1 MRGLT
6 FERAVEIVS
15 EGQRD
20 STERYVDLCISLRVC
35 DVDTSGPEPVFV
47 PSTDEEILE
56 IGERWDRVNKQGV
69 GRSKSV
75 RIVRVPR
82 GSDQEQPAR
91 WLAEWFSRH
100 RQGRKGDHW
109 KRPCEITTKVAG
121 KFSVHF
127 RRVWTLL
134 LAGGRRGGKSHLA
147 VLSLVLMAVAKP
159 KGIVWAVS
167 PTQTETD
174 ELEQAA
180 REILPS
186 RWFTS
191 RGEGAGKSLTF
202 TLANGSRLLFLSG
215 HKPRSLKRGRCDLAL
230 LNEGQNMYRAT
241 WRQLRG
247 AIADRAGLVVIA
259 ANPAD
264 AEFGLWVDRLYK
276 QAVETTELAVQAF
289 HLVAKNN
296 PMVTAEVLEDMRGEV
311 DDNTAAREIDGE
323 MGVPIGNV
331 VLHAFTAD
339 NILDPYEGL
348 VDITAEFVAKKLG
361 RAAGDVVGM
370 DFQASPEMVGV
381 VVRFFRD
388 PKTPSEVLGWIVDEA
403 YVAGTEAD
411 LVDALE
417 DMPRWRLGDGAP
429 EKRDQTREHYA
440 GGAAV
445 IADASG
451 WWQDG
456 AHTKGKTSDLALR
469 AKKWTNLHRP
479 QRDSDANPAI
489 SERMKSANARLC
501 RAGVRHFFIAK
512 HCTRTSEAFR
522 LLPNKNGQPDR
533 RSPHA
538 HGVDAGTYVIYRFFG
553 RPPTEPSKQ
562 EYRGLGRFDRA
573 AQFDERVDVFGGM

>member
-20 STERYVDLCISLRVC
+20 SAERYVDLCISLRVC

-47 PSTDEEILE
+47 LSTDEEILE
-56 IGERWDRVNKQGV
+56 IGERWDRVKQQGV

-91 WLAEWFSRH
+91 WLAEWFSRYLE
-100 RQGRKGDHW
+100 GRKGEHW
-109 KRPCEITTKVAG
+109 KRPREIPTKVTG
-121 KFSVHF
+121 KFSVQF

-147 VLSLVLMAVAKP
+147 VLSLVLMMLAKP

-186 RWFTS
+186 RWFS
-191 RGEGAGKSLTF
+191 ARGEGAGKSLTF
-202 TLANGSRLLFLSG
+202 TLANGSRILFLSG

-230 LNEGQNMYRAT
+230 LNEAQNMYRAT

-264 AEFGLWVDRLYK
+264 AEIGLWVDRLYK
-276 QAVETTELAVQAF
+276 QAVETNELAVQAF
-289 HLVAKNN
+289 HLVAKHN
-296 PMVTAEVLEDMRGEV
+296 PMITAEALEDMRAEV
-311 DDNTAAREIDGE
+311 DDNTAAREIDGK
-323 MGVPIGNV
+323 MGVPIGDV

-348 VDITAEFVAKKLG
+348 VDITAEFVAAKLG
-361 RAAGDVVGM
+361 RPAADVVGM
-370 DFQASPEMVGV
+370 DFQASPAMVGL

-388 PKTPSEVLGWIVDEA
+388 PKLPDEVLGWVVDEA
-403 YVAGTEAD
+403 YVAGTEAE

-417 DMPRWRLGDGAP
+417 AMPRWQLGDGAP
-429 EKRDQTREHYA
+429 DTRDPEHAHYT
-440 GGAAV
+440 GATAV

-489 SERMKSANARLC
+489 SERMKAANARLC
-501 RAGVRHFFIAK
+501 RAGVRRFFIAR
-512 HCTRTSEAFR
+512 HCTQTAEAFR

-538 HGVDAGTYVIYRFFG
+538 HGVDAATYVVYRFFG
-553 RPPTEPSKQ
+553 RPPEKTAKH
-562 EYRGLGRFDRA
+562 EYRGLGRFSRA
-573 AQFDERVDVFGGM
+573 SSLREAM